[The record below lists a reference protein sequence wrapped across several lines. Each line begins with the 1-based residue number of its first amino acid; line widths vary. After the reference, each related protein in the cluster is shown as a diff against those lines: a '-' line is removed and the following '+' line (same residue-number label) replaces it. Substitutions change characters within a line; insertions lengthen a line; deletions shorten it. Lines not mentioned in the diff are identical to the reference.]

1 MGSHY
6 IISRI
11 CMMPQFKLLIVG
23 LQGYCWYLAWKLSS
37 ISNLLQNLICV
48 WNMQCT
54 MHSAILSYGSCCF
67 GGWHGKS
74 PFPLTAKIPSLLHL
88 WRVHKPPFYSKVYQ
102 TPFSSLNTWNKKQ
115 ISGLF
120 LWLKPTA
127 VIHLPFAGKGS
138 LQYSFKLELTTR
150 FPFPF

>member
-37 ISNLLQNLICV
+37 ISNLLLNLICV
-48 WNMQCT
+48 WNMKCT

-74 PFPLTAKIPSLLHL
+74 PFPLTAKIPSLLQLLEGTQASFLLQSLSNTH
-88 WRVHKPPFYSKVYQ
+88 
-102 TPFSSLNTWNKKQ
+102 FSSLNTRTKKQ

-138 LQYSFKLELTTR
+138 LQYSSNWN
-150 FPFPF
+150 